1 MNKRRILIL
10 DDSRVTLRMLI
21 KALRNEGYD
30 ARGTADLNTFGRLL
44 QEFSP
49 ELILLDLKMPT
60 MEGDMVC
67 KELKDEFPDQD
78 IPIIMMSGLAEGELD
93 QRSRE
98 AGADGYISK
107 KEGFRAFVA
116 KLDRYLNRGAKS
128 GAKSSLKAV

>member
-1 MNKRRILIL
+1 MTKRRILIL

-21 KALRNEGYD
+21 KALRQEHFD

-60 MEGDMVC
+60 MEGDLVC
-67 KELKDEFPDQD
+67 KELKDEFPDKSV
-78 IPIIMMSGLAEGELD
+78 PIIMMSGLAEGELD
-93 QRSRE
+93 QRSRQ

-107 KEGFRAFVA
+107 KEGFRAFVT
-116 KLDRYLNRGAKS
+116 KIDKFLSTKPTL
-128 GAKSSLKAV
+128 

>member
-1 MNKRRILIL
+1 MSKRRFLIL
-10 DDSRVTLRMLI
+10 DDSRVTLKMLI
-21 KALRNEGYD
+21 KALRDESYD

-60 MEGDMVC
+60 MEGDLVC
-67 KELKDEFPDQD
+67 KELKDQFPDKD
-78 IPIIMMSGLAEGELD
+78 IPIVMMSGLAEGELD

-107 KEGFRAFVA
+107 KEGFRSFVT
-116 KLDRYLNRGAKS
+116 KVDQFLNRHALEKRRS
-128 GAKSSLKAV
+128 NLRAL